1 MADRPTDQELIAA
14 FVHPDDDLDIER
26 AALVAKIY
34 AGVLAGGQ
42 GYQDDRA
49 AFAQK
54 SVAAF
59 LRMIGEDD
67 SGGLE

>member
-14 FVHPDDDLDIER
+14 FVHPYEDFDIER
-26 AALVAKIY
+26 ANLAARIY

-42 GYQDDRA
+42 GYEEGRT

-54 SVAAF
+54 AVATF
-59 LRMIGEDD
+59 IRMIGEDD
-67 SGGLE
+67 LGEPE